1 MDARPI
7 TNLFSQGWH
16 TAVFVHSAHSAE
28 TLNGKAVAEAKT
40 FVLAGSNGW
49 KVPVLWSGFMSR

>member
-7 TNLFSQGWH
+7 ANLFSQGWY

-40 FVLAGSNGW
+40 FLLAVSNGW
-49 KVPVLWSGFMSR
+49 KAPVL